1 MPLSGTESILGLALA
16 AAAGSVDPKG
26 ITQWT
31 SVATA
36 LLTWLPPNTIV
47 LPGLMVAAGVAVTGL
62 ADMQFPAGPTLGP
75 LLAIAAGS
83 VDAIGIANWTAVGLA
98 VVTHLTA
105 FCKGNPDNFVANP
118 VGGPVTGTGKL
129 ITAPPIMPTV
139 PPAAGSTDPA
149 GIANWLAVSLAVSS
163 HLMANGQMLATP
175 VGFASP
181 PGGGP
186 LTGTGT
192 IS

>member
-1 MPLSGTESILGLALA
+1 MA
-16 AAAGSVDPKG
+16 AAAGSVDPQG
-26 ITQWT
+26 IAQWT

-36 LLTWLPPNTIV
+36 LLTWLPPNTLV

-75 LLAIAAGS
+75 LLAVAAGD

-98 VVTHLTA
+98 IVTHLTA
-105 FCKGNPDNFVANP
+105 FCKGLPDNFVAIP
-118 VGGPVTGTGKL
+118 LGGLIAGTGKL
-129 ITAPPIMPTV
+129 VIAPPIMPLV
-139 PPAAGSTDPA
+139 PVAAGSTDPV
-149 GIANWLAVSLAVSS
+149 GIANWLAVTLAISS

-175 VGFASP
+175 IGFASP
-181 PGGGP
+181 SGGGA